1 MSFNLRG
8 LLEEMIEKEASDL
21 HITTGERPK
30 LRIDGDIADSSVP
43 EILTPKDTLQL
54 AYSVLTEN
62 QKKRFETED
71 ELDFSFGIQNLARF
85 RGNCFKQ
92 RGCVSMVIRMIPFNV
107 RTFQELG
114 LPPVIAKL
122 AERPRGLVLVT
133 GPTGSGKSTTLA
145 AIIDKINKERKGH
158 IITVEDPI
166 EFIHRHQSCIVNQ
179 REIGTDTKNFA
190 TALKYALREDPDVIL
205 VGEMRDLETIAAA
218 LTIAET
224 GHLALA
230 TLHTNSAA
238 ESINRIIDVFPSNQQ
253 SQVRAQLAFVLEGV
267 ITQTLL
273 PKARGRGRVM
283 AAEIMVATPAIRA
296 LIRDDKIHQIY
307 SAMES
312 INRIIDVFPSHQQ
325 PQVRAQLAFVLEGV
339 ITQTLLQKAKGRGRV
354 MAAEIMIC
362 TPAIRA
368 LIRDNKVHQIES
380 SMQAGKKY
388 GMQTL
393 TDALYQLYMG
403 REVSKDEC
411 LRVAANQNEFLRMIG
426 EAPLDEREPAS
437 PAGAGGPSKVAARR

>member
-1 MSFNLRG
+1 MSFNLRA

-21 HITTGERPK
+21 HVTAGERPK
-30 LRIDGDIADSSVP
+30 LRVDGDITDSSVT
-43 EILTPKDTLQL
+43 EVMTPKDTLHL

-85 RGNCFKQ
+85 RGNVFKQ

-114 LPPVIAKL
+114 LPPVMAKL
-122 AERPRGLVLVT
+122 AERPRGLILVT

-179 REIGTDTKNFA
+179 REIGTDTKSFA
-190 TALKYALREDPDVIL
+190 NALKYALREDPDVIL

-238 ESINRIIDVFPSNQQ
+238 ESINRIIDVFPSSQQ

-273 PKARGRGRVM
+273 PKAKGRGRVM
-283 AAEIMVATPAIRA
+283 ACEIMVATPAIRA

-307 SAMES
+307 SAMQS
-312 INRIIDVFPSHQQ
+312 
-325 PQVRAQLAFVLEGV
+325 
-339 ITQTLLQKAKGRGRV
+339 
-354 MAAEIMIC
+354 
-362 TPAIRA
+362 
-368 LIRDNKVHQIES
+368 
-380 SMQAGKKY
+380 GKKY
-388 GMQTL
+388 GMQTMN
-393 TDALYQLYMG
+393 DALYQLYTN
-403 REVSKDEC
+403 REVSQEEC
-411 LRVAANQNEFLRMIG
+411 ERVSGDPKEFLRMIG
-426 EAPLDEREPAS
+426 VTPMEDQDMVTTTGERGRPA
-437 PAGAGGPSKVAARR
+437 AARR

>member
-1 MSFNLRG
+1 MSVNLRA

-21 HITTGERPK
+21 HITAGERPK
-30 LRIDGDIADSSVP
+30 LRVDGDITDSSVP
-43 EILTPKDTLQL
+43 DVLTPKDTLQL

-62 QKKRFETED
+62 QKKRFEQED

-85 RGNCFKQ
+85 RGNVFKQ
-92 RGCVSMVIRMIPFNV
+92 RGCVALVIRMIPFNV
-107 RTFQELG
+107 RTFQDLG

-145 AIIDKINKERKGH
+145 AMIDKINKERKGH

-179 REIGTDTKNFA
+179 REVGTDTKTFA
-190 TALKYALREDPDVIL
+190 NALKYALREDPDVIL

-238 ESINRIIDVFPSNQQ
+238 ESINRIIDVFPHNQQ

-273 PKARGRGRVM
+273 PKAKGRGRAM
-283 AAEIMVATPAIRA
+283 ACEIMVATPAIRA
-296 LIRDDKIHQIY
+296 LIRDEKIHQIY
-307 SAMES
+307 SAM
-312 INRIIDVFPSHQQ
+312 
-325 PQVRAQLAFVLEGV
+325 
-339 ITQTLLQKAKGRGRV
+339 
-354 MAAEIMIC
+354 
-362 TPAIRA
+362 
-368 LIRDNKVHQIES
+368 
-380 SMQAGKKY
+380 QAGKKF
-388 GMQTL
+388 GMQTMN
-393 TDALYQLYMG
+393 DSLYQLWMN
-403 REVSKDEC
+403 RDVTEDEC
-411 LRVAANQNEFLRMIG
+411 LRVSGDPNEFLRMIG
-426 EAPLDEREPAS
+426 QKPLEDQEIAMVDGKGARSVA
-437 PAGAGGPSKVAARR
+437 AGGRR